1 MKKFAKLFAIL
12 LNILLLTQS
21 IGVAM
26 ENKIKFDKET
36 YYLSN
41 PDSKNQCYSYYL
53 KDENIENWHT
63 KIILENLTDLTNET
77 EAVAEFAHKIQE
89 ETKGASVLLY
99 PDAAMVA
106 YINFPPT
113 KDYYEYNTA
122 IFKQSKTQGLE
133 KFGFAKRFYSS
144 ELDGQENARKAA
156 IEFAEKHNKKYMEM
170 VNKEAK
176 QLK

>member
-21 IGVAM
+21 MGVAM

-89 ETKGASVLLY
+89 
-99 PDAAMVA
+99 DAVVA
-106 YINFPPT
+106 
-113 KDYYEYNTA
+113 
-122 IFKQSKTQGLE
+122 
-133 KFGFAKRFYSS
+133 
-144 ELDGQENARKAA
+144 
-156 IEFAEKHNKKYMEM
+156 EFMTL
-170 VNKEAK
+170 
-176 QLK
+176 Q